1 MRLCRLGI
9 TIDKIY
15 KNLVYLYQSDFHKYY
30 KRGCPFLILKRGSC
44 LTLKEIV
51 VTGEAAL
58 KIADALTS
66 TSLRILQLVSQKRL
80 DVSTIARKLDLS
92 EAYMSEQVRMLEE
105 AKLIEVS
112 YERGKRGIR
121 KLCELAV
128 SRIIIVIKPD

>member
-1 MRLCRLGI
+1 LTNI
-9 TIDKIY
+9 I
-15 KNLVYLYQSDFHKYY
+15 
-30 KRGCPFLILKRGSC
+30 RGLLILTLNRGSC
-44 LTLKEIV
+44 LTPEEIV

-66 TSLRILQLVSQKRL
+66 TSLRILQLVSKKRL

-105 AKLIEVS
+105 TKLIKVS
-112 YERGKRGIR
+112 YEPGKRGIR

-128 SRIIIVIKPD
+128 SKIIIVIKPN

>member
-1 MRLCRLGI
+1 
-9 TIDKIY
+9 
-15 KNLVYLYQSDFHKYY
+15 
-30 KRGCPFLILKRGSC
+30 
-44 LTLKEIV
+44 LTLEEIV

-92 EAYMSEQVRMLEE
+92 EAYMSEQVCMLEE
-105 AKLIEVS
+105 AKLIKVT
-112 YERGKRGIR
+112 YEPGKRGVR

-128 SRIIIVIKPD
+128 SRIIIVIKPV

>member
-1 MRLCRLGI
+1 M
-9 TIDKIY
+9 
-15 KNLVYLYQSDFHKYY
+15 
-30 KRGCPFLILKRGSC
+30 
-44 LTLKEIV
+44 TLEEIV

-66 TSLRILQLVSQKRL
+66 TSLRILQLVSQNRL

-105 AKLIEVS
+105 AKLIKVS